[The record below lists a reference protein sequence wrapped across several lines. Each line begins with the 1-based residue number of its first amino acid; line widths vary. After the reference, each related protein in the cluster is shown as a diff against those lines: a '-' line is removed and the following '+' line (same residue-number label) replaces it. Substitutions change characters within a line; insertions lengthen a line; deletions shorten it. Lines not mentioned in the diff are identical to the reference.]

1 MQAVDD
7 SRVLLVSLL
16 VGEDAF
22 ANYRCDRNITL
33 GIDLS
38 SLAKVLKC
46 GNNTDSLT
54 LMAEDSPDKVL
65 VMFED
70 KQKDRISEYSLKLMD
85 IESDFLDIDDMEY
98 DTVIHLPAPDFQK
111 VARDLSQL
119 SDSLTILVTKDT
131 VKFQADGDI
140 GSGSVIVK
148 PHTDLSDPDS
158 SVKVELNKPVN
169 LTFGLKYLLD
179 VIKGSGLSTSITVK
193 LADKTPALFEY
204 KLPSGYLR
212 FYLAPKFD
220 DEE

>member
-1 MQAVDD
+1 VQAVDD

-16 VGEDAF
+16 IGEDTF
-22 ANYRCDRNITL
+22 SSYRCDRNITL
-33 GIDLS
+33 GIDLT

-46 GNNTDSLT
+46 GNNSDSLT
-54 LMAEDSPDKVL
+54 LIAEDSPDKVL
-65 VMFED
+65 VVFED
-70 KQKDRISEYSLKLMD
+70 TQKDRISEYSLKLMD
-85 IESDFLDIDDMEY
+85 IESDFLDIDDMDY
-98 DTVIHLPAPDFQK
+98 DSVVFLPSTDFQK
-111 VARDLSQL
+111 IARDLSQL

-131 VKFQADGDI
+131 VKFEADGDI

-148 PHTDLSDPDS
+148 PFTDVEKPETA
-158 SVKVELNKPVN
+158 VKVELNKPVN

-212 FYLAPKFD
+212 FYLAPKFE